1 MILTVTLNP
10 SIDRRYVVDNFE
22 IEGIFRAK
30 EVQYTPGGKGI
41 NVSKVARDLDNEVM
55 ATGFL
60 GGTSGEF
67 IKESLEERSIKNKFV
82 QIDDETRSCIAI
94 LSDDGGQTEVLEPG
108 PEIHRDELERFYS
121 NYKILLDSCDIVC
134 ASGSLPRGVPT
145 DIYKELIELA
155 SIKGKR
161 FILDTSQDALKEGI
175 KASPFLIKPNRQE
188 LEAILGT
195 PINTDHE
202 LINAIKGIG
211 EYDIGIIVVSLG
223 SEGSLVCCG
232 DKIYK
237 ISIPK
242 VKAVNP
248 VGSGD
253 SMIAGF
259 AVALER
265 SYDFETMLRFAT
277 ACGTANAM
285 EKETGK
291 VNIDNVRRIM
301 KEIRVERLKY

>member
-22 IEGIFRAK
+22 MEGIFRAK

-41 NVSKVARDLDNEVM
+41 NVSKVVRNLGNEVI

-134 ASGSLPRGVPT
+134 ASGSLPRGVPI

-155 SIKGKR
+155 DVKGKK
-161 FILDTSQDALKEGI
+161 FLLDTSGDALKEGL
-175 KASPFLIKPNRQE
+175 KTSPFLIKPNKEE
-188 LEAILGT
+188 LEALVGT
-195 PINTDHE
+195 PIRTNED
-202 LINAIKGIG
+202 LINGIKSISQYGIEIIAI
-211 EYDIGIIVVSLG
+211 SLG
-223 SEGSLVCCG
+223 SEGSL
-232 DKIYK
+232 IYYED
-237 ISIPK
+237 SIYRVYIPE
-242 VKAVNP
+242 VKTVNP

-265 SYDFETMLRFAT
+265 DYDFEKMIKFAS

-285 EKETGK
+285 EAETGK
-291 VNIDNVRRIM
+291 VNVEKVEEIM
-301 KEIRVERLKY
+301 KEIRFERLEY